1 MPLITFFLTI
11 FSNKGTCNY
20 NSLVTEL
27 RAPRCNT
34 LKANIK
40 ASTTIQ
46 IICMAEMLSKEWLR
60 LYTDKMPCSRE
71 IMTSLPP
78 TPGLEW
84 EIGLV

>member
-1 MPLITFFLTI
+1 
-11 FSNKGTCNY
+11 
-20 NSLVTEL
+20 
-27 RAPRCNT
+27 
-34 LKANIK
+34 
-40 ASTTIQ
+40 
-46 IICMAEMLSKEWLR
+46 MAEMLSKEWLR